1 MNLKDLAS
9 IVAFARLLGIKGT
22 DEEIINTFIEH
33 YMNAQTSLNQYKL
46 PKGLKRNKINFF
58 TDFQSQ
64 DWAEVII
71 FIGLFIFI
79 AVILLPATK

>member
-1 MNLKDLAS
+1 MNINDCAS
-9 IVAFARLLGIKGT
+9 IIAFARLLGVKGT
-22 DEEIINTFIEH
+22 DEEIINAFIEH

-46 PKGLKRNKINFF
+46 PKGLKRNKIKIF

-79 AVILLPATK
+79 AIILLPATK